1 MPETVTRWVDLL
13 DPDEAAIHAGW
24 PLRLHSRALKTL
36 LEPMVQGDEPR
47 PKLES
52 HGEYLF
58 GVLLVPVAVPQEDR
72 LYYQEVDLLLADGL
86 VLTVRKTPS
95 DGPPIDLTRVHE
107 ISSAGGSP
115 GLVAYGIVD
124 QVAEAFLLL
133 VAELQ
138 NEIDELEDHVEKW
151 SNEHVRRRLSTLRHD
166 LLHIRRILAP
176 TAEAARRVVE
186 RRVEHHDN
194 VLFPHDV
201 EVHFADA
208 YDKLLRAT
216 DGLEAARELI
226 AAARDYHHAKVANDQ
241 NEVTKRLTM
250 IAAIVLPPT
259 FIVGLYGQNFSHIPE
274 LRWAQGY
281 GFSWAL
287 IVFVTVAQL
296 WYFRRKHWI

>member
-1 MPETVTRWVDLL
+1 MAATLTRWIDLL
-13 DPDEAAIHAGW
+13 DPDEDALRGGW
-24 PLRLHSRALKTL
+24 PGRLHSRAVKTL
-36 LEPMVQGDEPR
+36 LEPMIQGEEPR

-58 GVLLVPVAVPQEDR
+58 GVLLVPVKVTAEQR
-72 LYYQEVDLLLADGL
+72 LYYREVDLVLAEDL

-95 DGPPIDLTRVHE
+95 DGTPLDLTAIHE
-107 ISSAGGSP
+107 LSPAELSAGM
-115 GLVAYGIVD
+115 VAHLMVD

-133 VAELQ
+133 VADLQ
-138 NEIDELEDHVEKW
+138 DEIDELEDHVEEW
-151 SNEHVRRRLSTLRHD
+151 TNERVRRRLSALRHD

-176 TAEAARRVVE
+176 TVEAARRVIERKVE
-186 RRVEHHDN
+186 LEGGD
-194 VLFPHDV
+194 LFPKEV
-201 EVHFADA
+201 EVHFGDA

-226 AAARDYHHAKVANDQ
+226 VDARDYHHAKVTNDQ
-241 NEVTKRLTM
+241 NEVTKRLTV

-259 FIVGLYGQNFSHIPE
+259 FIVGLYGQNFHIPE
-274 LRWAQGY
+274 LEWAHGY

-287 IVFVTVAQL
+287 IVLITVAQL